1 MFLTDVIPLVVTDK
15 WDYQSNIL
23 LESFENSIVAFNT
36 YLF

>member
-1 MFLTDVIPLVVTDK
+1 MFLTDVVPLVVTDK
-15 WDYQSNIL
+15 WDYQSKIL